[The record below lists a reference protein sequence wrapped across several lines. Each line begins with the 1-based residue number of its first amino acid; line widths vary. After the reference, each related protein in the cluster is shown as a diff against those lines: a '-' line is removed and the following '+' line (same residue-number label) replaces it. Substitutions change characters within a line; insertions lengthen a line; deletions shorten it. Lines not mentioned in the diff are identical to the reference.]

1 MSLRCRTCGE
11 TVYSLN
17 ATNLFD
23 GDNDIVRKISF
34 LTGIWITDQLDMP
47 RSICACCLMDLNT
60 AILFRERCITTHN
73 VLTQGR
79 CGVFPSDDVA
89 LKRDLD
95 DPLGHEEG
103 LQLDIKCED
112 DQISDAKPVV
122 AITMEKATTRSQETD
137 IGSEH
142 SSRHNSC
149 DSPTADTLP
158 SPVAAPDPSIEV
170 TEILNTAEGT
180 ASLPASKDAERKRR
194 KRQNRVNQNYIC
206 DQCGKHFNDKGNL
219 NLHLVRHTGIRKFQ
233 CPECSHKEYSQFLLK
248 MHIRVKHRKEAPYT
262 CKYCDQHFVCSN
274 KRYRHQRIHEG
285 LKPERTDKPYACN
298 FCPHRCNS
306 MSNLRKH
313 EVVHSGDRPFRCEI
327 CDVAFNRMSNLRTHF
342 RSKTHKKKTE
352 ETTNTNTEAEI
363 VDPN

>member
-17 ATNLFD
+17 ATNLFE

-47 RSICACCLMDLNT
+47 RNICQICQMDLNT
-60 AILFRERCITTHN
+60 AMLFRERCIRTHN
-73 VLTQGR
+73 VLTLGR
-79 CGVFPSDDVA
+79 SEVAPSDDVD

-95 DPLGHEEG
+95 DPLGN
-103 LQLDIKCED
+103 DIKREEED
-112 DQISDAKPVV
+112 QLSDAKPVV
-122 AITMEKATTRSQETD
+122 GITIEATTRSQDKE
-137 IGSEH
+137 IPSKH

-149 DSPTADTLP
+149 DSPSVDTAH
-158 SPVAAPDPSIEV
+158 SPVAAPVPSIEV
-170 TEILNTAEGT
+170 IAKP
-180 ASLPASKDAERKRR
+180 PAAMEAERKRR

-219 NLHLVRHTGIRKFQ
+219 NLHLVRHTGVRKFQ
-233 CPECSHKEYSQFLLK
+233 CPECSHKVYSQFLLK
-248 MHIRVKHRKEAPYT
+248 MHIRVKHRREAPYA
-262 CKYCDQHFVCSN
+262 CKYCDERFVCSN
-274 KRYRHQRIHEG
+274 KRYRHQRTHEG
-285 LKPERTDKPYACN
+285 LKTERTDKPYACN
-298 FCPHRCNS
+298 FCNHRCNS

-327 CDVAFNRMSNLRTHF
+327 CDVAFYRMSNLRTHF

-352 ETTNTNTEAEI
+352 ERTNTEPEI
-363 VDPN
+363 LDTN

>member
-11 TVYSLN
+11 TVYGLN
-17 ATNLFD
+17 ATNLFE
-23 GDNDIVRKISF
+23 GDNDIVRKVSF
-34 LTGIWITDQLDMP
+34 LTGIWMTDQLDMP

-60 AILFRERCITTHN
+60 AILFRERCIRTHN
-73 VLTQGR
+73 VLTQGS
-79 CGVFPSDDVA
+79 CEMFPSDDVA
-89 LKRDLD
+89 LKRHLD
-95 DPLGHEEG
+95 DPLGNEDG
-103 LQLDIKCED
+103 LPLEIKCEME
-112 DQISDAKPVV
+112 DQLSDAQPDIVE
-122 AITMEKATTRSQETD
+122 APARSQDTETRSK
-137 IGSEH
+137 H
-142 SSRHNSC
+142 SSRQNSYENV
-149 DSPTADTLP
+149 PADTLH
-158 SPVAAPDPSIEV
+158 SPVAAPVPSVEV
-170 TEILNTAEGT
+170 TESLITAENT
-180 ASLPASKDAERKRR
+180 EPSATKEAERKRR

-248 MHIRVKHRKEAPYT
+248 MHIRVKHRREAPYA
-262 CKYCDQHFVCSN
+262 CKYCDQRFVCSN

-298 FCPHRCNS
+298 ICPHRCNS

-352 ETTNTNTEAEI
+352 ETTITEAEI